1 MENKLD
7 ISLTRFEYQLLANCV
22 THCLNNDDIGGNFGD
37 RLEML
42 TKLNEKLDDYE
53 AMEGE

>member
-1 MENKLD
+1 MEKKLD

-22 THCLNNDDIGGNFGD
+22 TCCLNNDDIGGNFGD